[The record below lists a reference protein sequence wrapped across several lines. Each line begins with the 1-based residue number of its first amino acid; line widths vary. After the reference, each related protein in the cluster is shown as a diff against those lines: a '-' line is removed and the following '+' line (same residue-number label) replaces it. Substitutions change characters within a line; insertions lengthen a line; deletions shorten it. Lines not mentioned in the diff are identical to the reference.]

1 MIRFAL
7 AALLLAAAQV
17 SQAADV
23 MKGAQLYRV
32 HCAGCHGVSGIST
45 MPNAPNFA
53 RGERTMQPDQ
63 ALLAAIRAGRGAMPG
78 FFGVLN
84 DRDTLDV
91 IAYMRT
97 LR

>member
-1 MIRFAL
+1 MTRLAFAALMAL
-7 AALLLAAAQV
+7 AGAGAH
-17 SQAADV
+17 AADV
-23 MKGAQLYRV
+23 MKGAQIYRS
-32 HCAGCHGVSGIST
+32 HCASCHGASGVSQ

-53 RGERTMQPDQ
+53 RGERLLQPDPM
-63 ALLAAIRAGRGAMPG
+63 LLSAIRAGRGAMPG

-91 IAYMRT
+91 IAYLRT